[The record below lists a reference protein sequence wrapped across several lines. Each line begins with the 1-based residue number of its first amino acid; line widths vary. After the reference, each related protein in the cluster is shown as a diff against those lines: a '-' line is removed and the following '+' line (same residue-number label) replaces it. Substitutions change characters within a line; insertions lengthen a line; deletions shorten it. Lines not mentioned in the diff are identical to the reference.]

1 VKDIFSLLHDKLPIF
16 AVGRMS
22 DSWRSDESRPAS
34 GGPGEITRLLS
45 ESVNG
50 RRSAI
55 DEIMSLVYD
64 DLKRIAHRRLQYERT
79 GHTLDTNAVVHEA
92 YMKLVKNPGADW
104 RNRAHFFAA
113 AARVI
118 RNVVVDYARQRGAQK
133 RGGQA
138 IRVPL
143 REDVEGNASR
153 ALELLALD
161 DALLRLARHDE
172 RLESVVV
179 CKFFGGMAVP
189 ETAEA
194 LGVSVRT
201 VERDWARARAY
212 LYSALEGEPPAG
224 D

>member
-1 VKDIFSLLHDKLPIF
+1 V
-16 AVGRMS
+16 S
-22 DSWRSDESRPAS
+22 DSGRSDESGRESA
-34 GGPGEITRLLS
+34 GPGEITRLLS
-45 ESVNG
+45 ESANG

-55 DEIMSLVYD
+55 DDIVALVYD
-64 DLKRIAHRRLQYERT
+64 DLKRIAHRRLQSERT

-92 YMKLVKNPGADW
+92 YIKLVKNPSADW
-104 RNRAHFFAA
+104 RNRAHFFGA

-118 RNVVVDYARQRGAQK
+118 RNVVVDYARHRNAQK
-133 RGGQA
+133 RGGDA

-143 REDVEGNASR
+143 QEDVEGADPR
-153 ALELLALD
+153 IVELLALD
-161 DALLRLARHDE
+161 DALQRLARHDE
-172 RLESVVV
+172 RLENVVV
-179 CKFFGGMAVP
+179 CRFFGGMAVP